1 MKAVALLL
9 IVAGLLAAGC
19 EYQAPLTDEHKLPVD
34 PAVLG
39 LWESV
44 PEADGSADTNRDRMI
59 VLEYSATEYLVHYP
73 TGKDGQYFRGYP
85 MKIAGVPCVQIQLIG
100 AAAGDV
106 KREDR
111 KYHVVSYT
119 LSNGELT
126 LMTLNTAVVDET
138 LKNSAALR
146 KAFERNKDNKELF
159 ANPGRFRKV
168 ATGN

>member
-1 MKAVALLL
+1 
-9 IVAGLLAAGC
+9 
-19 EYQAPLTDEHKLPVD
+19 
-34 PAVLG
+34 
-39 LWESV
+39 
-44 PEADGSADTNRDRMI
+44 
-59 VLEYSATEYLVHYP
+59 
-73 TGKDGQYFRGYP
+73 
-85 MKIAGVPCVQIQLIG
+85 
-100 AAAGDV
+100 
-106 KREDR
+106 
-111 KYHVVSYT
+111 VVSYT